1 MQKFI
6 IISLLIAVLILPS
19 AIFARIGV
27 GISSGEI
34 KMDKPLKPGAIYEL
48 PSLPVRNT
56 GDEPSY
62 YGLGVA
68 YHVERTEIRIPK
80 EWLTFNPDKFYLE
93 PGQQQP
99 VAIKLTLPL
108 KAEPG
113 DYFAYVEA
121 FPVAEITGSGGAS
134 MGIAVGA
141 KLFFTVVPANFW
153 QAITWRVSSFWIN
166 NSPWTWVVFGMV
178 LAAIFV
184 VLFKKNF
191 AFQLGV
197 KKK

>member
-6 IISLLIAVLILPS
+6 ILVLIAVLIFP
-19 AIFARIGV
+19 AAVFARIGV
-27 GISSGEI
+27 GIGSGEI

-56 GDEPSY
+56 GDEPSF
-62 YGLGVA
+62 YGLGTG
-68 YHVERTEIRIPK
+68 YHVERTELRIPK
-80 EWLTFNPDKFYLE
+80 EWLTFSPDKFYLE
-93 PGQQQP
+93 PGKSQP
-99 VAIKLTLPL
+99 VAIKLTLPV
-108 KAEPG
+108 KAQPG
-113 DYFAYVEA
+113 DYFCYIEA
-121 FPVAEITGSGGAS
+121 FPVAELGVGGTA

-153 QAITWRVSSFWIN
+153 QAITFRVGSFWKIY
-166 NSPWTWVVFGMV
+166 SPWTWVVFGMV
-178 LAAIFV
+178 LAAIFIV
-184 VLFKKNF
+184 IFKKNF